1 MRIFKSQTQ
10 GEQPRLGHDTPK
22 LFSASTPEHTSM
34 SAHKVKGCMSN
45 RTVNSKLYLNIKY
58 VNVLLAKEYTFF
70 SNSHET
76 FS

>member
-1 MRIFKSQTQ
+1 MHIFKSQTQ
-10 GEQPRLGHDTPK
+10 GEQPRLGNDTPK
-22 LFSASTPEHTSM
+22 LSSASTPEHTPM
-34 SAHKVKGCMSN
+34 STHKVKGCLSD

-70 SNSHET
+70 SNNHET